1 MTEQTATYTTS
12 TTHARF
18 GHTASAII
26 AATEREYWERKHR
39 ELVRLDNALCEIFSF
54 SRAGMVKGKQVLI
67 KDLQRIIKG
76 ERDEQ

>member
-1 MTEQTATYTTS
+1 MTEQPANYIVS
-12 TTHARF
+12 TTHVQF
-18 GHTASAII
+18 EQTASAII
-26 AATEREYWERKHR
+26 AITEREYWEQKHR
-39 ELVRLDNALCEIFSF
+39 EIVRLDNALCEIFSF